1 MKEKIKSIFTLF
13 LFFLLFFSSACQE
26 QKTGWK
32 GTIEYEHG
40 VKVVKNPKKP
50 FYGEIEFE
58 LKEDLSI
65 GQEKDEN
72 YTFYKA
78 VFIEADKDGNI
89 FVLDGGNCRIQ
100 KFDKNGKHI
109 QTIGKRG
116 QGSGE
121 FQHPNHINLDSKG
134 NIYVRDMNRVH
145 KFNKNGEF
153 VSCLLLS
160 EYKRPWYGVTKEGN
174 FLGMVCTKT
183 SEGMTED
190 IVLESSE
197 EGRLKTIKSYPVGRF
212 HEIYEGISIGNPY
225 SGRPFFCP
233 LNQKLAVYGHSYEY
247 KLFIINSLGDI
258 VLIIEKDEPTKTI
271 TKEEKDRFADNFI
284 KLRKRADPR
293 LKLKKGDIRKRFE
306 FLKHKPFFSWML
318 KDDIGRI
325 YISEY
330 RKQPF
335 TGKSLSYDLFNNE
348 GYYLYRVKMP
358 SHIDMIIKNG
368 NIYRVTHDPDTGY
381 YKVKRYKIKNW
392 EQIKAGF

>member
-1 MKEKIKSIFTLF
+1 MKAKTLVVS
-13 LFFLLFFSSACQE
+13 LLLLLFTFITFVSCE
-26 QKTGWK
+26 KRNTKWK
-32 GTIEYEHG
+32 GTIEEENG
-40 VKVVKNPKKP
+40 VGVVKNPREAV
-50 FYGEIEFE
+50 YGEIKFDLE
-58 LKEDLSI
+58 EDLSI
-65 GQEKDEN
+65 GNQEDEN
-72 YTFYKA
+72 YTFYRA
-78 VFIEADKDGNI
+78 VFIEVDKDGNI

-116 QGSGE
+116 QGPGE
-121 FQHPNHINLDSKG
+121 FEHPNHINLDSKG

-153 VSCLLLS
+153 VRCLPLS

-174 FLGMVCTKT
+174 FLGIVLTKT
-183 SEGMTED
+183 SEEMTED

-212 HEIYEGISIGNPY
+212 HEIYEGISMGNPY

-233 LNQKLAVYGHSYEY
+233 LNEELAAYGHSSEY
-247 KLFIINSLGDI
+247 KLFIINSLGEI
-258 VLIIEKDEPTKTI
+258 VLIIEKDEPPKTI

-284 KLRKRADPR
+284 KLHKRSDPR
-293 LKLKKGDIRKRFE
+293 LKLKKSDIKKRFE
-306 FLKHKPFFSWML
+306 FLKNKPFFSWML

-335 TGKSLSYDLFNNE
+335 TGKSLFYDLFNNE

-392 EQIKAGF
+392 EQIKVGI